1 MYTVPISGVLL
12 IFRRLLTGPASNG
25 MSRVGKKPIPLP
37 SGVTLAVSGN
47 AISVTGPK
55 GELTREIPRGFS
67 VHIEGPVAHVAPTTE
82 TKKTPALWGLSRSLI
97 ANMVLGVST
106 GFVKKLE
113 FEGIGYR
120 ITVDGTNLVML
131 VGFSHPVKIP
141 APKGITLL
149 VEKNVITISGIDK
162 ELVGQTA
169 AYIRSI
175 RPTEPY
181 KGKGIRYQGE
191 IIRRKAG
198 KKAVAS
204 A

>member
-1 MYTVPISGVLL
+1 
-12 IFRRLLTGPASNG
+12 

-37 SGVTLAVSGN
+37 SGVTLVMSGN
-47 AISVTGPK
+47 TVSLKGPK
-55 GELTREIPRGFS
+55 GELSREVPRGFG
-67 VHIEGPVAHVAPTTE
+67 VRIEGAEAFVEPTTH
-82 TKKTPALWGLSRSLI
+82 TKKTPALWGLTRSLI
-97 ANMVLGVST
+97 ANMVTGVSL
-106 GFVKKLE
+106 GFAKKLE

-120 ITVDGTNLVML
+120 ISVDGANLVML

-169 AYIRSI
+169 AHIRSI